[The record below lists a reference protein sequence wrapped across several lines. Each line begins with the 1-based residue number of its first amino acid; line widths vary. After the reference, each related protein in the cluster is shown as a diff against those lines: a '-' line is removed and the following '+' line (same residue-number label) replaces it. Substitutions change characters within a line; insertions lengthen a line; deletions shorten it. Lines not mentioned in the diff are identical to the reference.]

1 MGLLCFLFALP
12 LLVVLVL
19 VRAKTDAARDRLTVA
34 GAVLTAAALL
44 AFAVMY
50 MNAPQQLFV
59 PAAASLAGNYLAALI
74 DLALCVLVLRY
85 AVAYRH
91 PVMLGLAVAQLVA
104 AAWCAL
110 LAFTSAHA
118 QEAPLYVDD
127 LSVVMVLVVGVVGG
141 AICVYALGYMKD
153 FQAHQPSAAPD
164 RRSRFLALMFLFLS
178 AMFVIV
184 TSDNLDWLLA
194 GWEVTTVCS
203 FLMIGYTRTPEA
215 RRSAILQINLNMV
228 GGMAFYLAVIFM
240 HGAQVPLSLTG
251 LLAAATGPQAPILAL
266 PLALLSIA
274 GLTKTAQMPFHRW
287 LLGAMVAPTPT
298 SALLH
303 SSTMVKAGVFLLVKL
318 APLYLLYPVVSQVVT
333 AVGGITFVLCSL
345 MAISQSNAKRVLA
358 YSTIANLGLI
368 SACAGIGTP
377 EAVWAAILLI
387 IFHTLA
393 KCLLFLCVGSV
404 EHRIG
409 SRDIEDMDGLYARLP
424 RLARVMMLGIMGM
437 FLAPFGMLV
446 SKWAALV
453 SIAETGNVFFIIL
466 LVFGSAATFFF
477 WAKWLGKLAGVPQRA
492 ENEEG
497 GVHTSEWTAI
507 GVVAVLLVACCAG
520 FPAISQLVVSPYLES
535 VYGVRPELIAVD
547 DLVIMAVMVVFS
559 VAVLF
564 APRGHAGGERATCQS
579 SLAEGGRAGKGRRR
593 VDVYLGGEPV
603 DADARTYRGA
613 MGRIMTATK
622 RNWYLS
628 GIFGERWLT
637 RAGIVVCACAMLAGL
652 AMSAG
657 VALSAGPAVAGAGAA
672 AEWVGGAGA
681 VPGMLLSAGLP
692 AETLVQPARD
702 AFLLGPDLPRVIL
715 GIVVFAVIAP
725 VAGCL
730 LDGLDRKLSARLQ
743 GRMGPRLLQ
752 PYYDLRKLCGKEL
765 AGVNGVDD
773 AYITCALVCC
783 AVAGGVFISGSN
795 LLMCIFLMTL
805 ATVFV
810 VLAAYS
816 ARSPFADT
824 GADREC
830 LQVMSYEPML
840 LIMAVGFFAATGSFD
855 VAVLARIEAP
865 IVFTLAPIFLGVLF
879 ILTIKLRKSPFDLSY
894 SHHAHQELV
903 KGITT
908 EMSGRTLAKTEVLH
922 WCEVVLFLMW
932 VGMFFIWGTPAS
944 GAVALVAVAAVWLL
958 EVFID
963 NNFARVKWQA
973 CLAAAWAVSL
983 VAGALNLVCVFAPL
997 VF

>member
-1 MGLLCFLFALP
+1 MGLLCFLFAFP
-12 LLVVLVL
+12 LLVGLL
-19 VRAKTDAARDRLTVA
+19 PVRVKTDSARDRLTVA
-34 GAVLTAAALL
+34 GATLTAAASL
-44 AFAVMY
+44 AFAALF
-50 MNAPQQLFV
+50 MNAPQQLLV

-104 AAWCAL
+104 ASWCAV

-153 FQAHQPSAAPD
+153 FQSHQPPGAPD

-228 GGMAFYLAVIFM
+228 GGLAFYLAVIFM
-240 HGAQVPLSLTG
+240 HGARVPLSLTG
-251 LLAAATGPQAPILAL
+251 LLSAATGPQAPLLAL
-266 PLALLSIA
+266 PLMLLSIA

-318 APLYLLYPVVSQVVT
+318 APLYLLYPMVSHVVT
-333 AVGGITFVLCSL
+333 AVGGITFALCSL

-453 SIAETGNVFFIIL
+453 SIAETGNVPFLIL
-466 LVFGSAATFFF
+466 LAFGSAATFFF
-477 WAKWLGKLAGVPQRA
+477 WAKWLGKLAGVPQRV

-497 GVHTSEWTAI
+497 GVHASEWAAI
-507 GVVAVLLVACCAG
+507 GVVAVLLVACCVG

-547 DLVIMAVMVVFS
+547 DLVIMAVMVAFA
-559 VAVLF
+559 VAVLL
-564 APRGHAGGERATCQS
+564 APRGRAGD
-579 SLAEGGRAGKGRRR
+579 GGAGKGRRR
-593 VDVYLGGEPV
+593 VDVYLGGEPM

-613 MGRIMTATK
+613 MGRTMTATK
-622 RNWYLS
+622 RNWYLT

-652 AMSAG
+652 AMGAG
-657 VALSAGPAVAGAGAA
+657 LSAAGAGAA
-672 AEWVGGAGA
+672 MEGVEGMVAGSGILLSTGALAGA
-681 VPGMLLSAGLP
+681 
-692 AETLVQPARD
+692 LVQPARD
-702 AFLLGPDLPRVIL
+702 AFLLGPDLPRVVL
-715 GIVVFAVIAP
+715 GIVVFAVVAP

-752 PYYDLRKLCGKEL
+752 PYYDLRKLCAKER

-783 AVAGGVFISGSN
+783 VVAGGVFISGSN

-840 LIMAVGFFAATGSFD
+840 LIMAAGFFAATGSFD

-865 IVFTLAPIFLGVLF
+865 IIFALAPIFLGVLF

-908 EMSGRTLAKTEVLH
+908 EMSGRTLAKTEALH
-922 WCEVVLFLMW
+922 WCESALFLMW

-963 NNFARVKWQA
+963 NNFARVKWQT
-973 CLAAAWAVSL
+973 CLGAAWAVTL
-983 VAGALNLVCVFAPL
+983 AVGTLNLVCVFALP